1 MPFKKGQSG
10 NPRGRPETPER
21 DALRLA
27 IIAVSKEKKQ
37 DFYEMA
43 VKRAYRDT
51 KMCIAILNKLIPDLR
66 SDQITMPEGL
76 TVKIV
81 RYSDGDQPSK

>member
-1 MPFKKGQSG
+1 
-10 NPRGRPETPER
+10 
-21 DALRLA
+21 
-27 IIAVSKEKKQ
+27 
-37 DFYEMA
+37 MA